1 MASTQGGEGEAREW
15 LKGVAW
21 MGDVG
26 EVRVGAGTVAR
37 EVGGFPRRA
46 QALARAAGVR

>member
-1 MASTQGGEGEAREW
+1 MAQRCGLHGD
-15 LKGVAW
+15 
-21 MGDVG
+21 MGKVG
-26 EVRVGAGTVAR
+26 VGAGMVAR